1 MEFREF
7 FIILLLGHVIGDFY
21 FQTERMAIRK
31 ILSLKWVMFH
41 SLWYCAA
48 IGLVIFPVLSGET
61 IKYGLMAGFCHMVI
75 DLVKYCY
82 VAFNEKKKSRTGRLN
97 DQSLFFVDQTFHM
110 AGILLISYLFAV
122 NNGVLNPYSPVN
134 VFFYVAGISK
144 RAFVSWL
151 TALLLIYKPANIVI
165 SKLLFHYKPEDKEE
179 GRKKDNNAG
188 RFIGTVE
195 RLIILILIS
204 MNQYSA
210 IGLVLTAKSIARYD
224 KIAKEPDFAE
234 YYLLGTLLSTVAVIL
249 ISFII

>member
-1 MEFREF
+1 MEFREC

-61 IKYGLMAGFCHMVI
+61 VKYGLMAGFCHMVI

-122 NNGVLNPYSPVN
+122 NNGVLNP
-134 VFFYVAGISK
+134 
-144 RAFVSWL
+144 
-151 TALLLIYKPANIVI
+151 
-165 SKLLFHYKPEDKEE
+165 
-179 GRKKDNNAG
+179 
-188 RFIGTVE
+188 
-195 RLIILILIS
+195 
-204 MNQYSA
+204 
-210 IGLVLTAKSIARYD
+210 
-224 KIAKEPDFAE
+224 
-234 YYLLGTLLSTVAVIL
+234 
-249 ISFII
+249 